1 MNVNNED
8 EVFELWNSSDDM
20 MCDPEDHPVDFQVY
34 QTPNTYPY
42 NQFYGFQYAGNVSYY
57 FLVFCYLSLF

>member
-34 QTPNTYPY
+34 QTPNTN
-42 NQFYGFQYAGNVSYY
+42 NQFYGFQYAGNVSYNI
-57 FLVFCYLSLF
+57 LVSCYLFLF